1 MKREEIESKV
11 AEVVCEE
18 LNIPSCEMSDRLSED
33 LVADSLDV
41 IEIIIGCEKEF
52 DIYIES
58 GALEGEEFETVGDI
72 ADFIQKQL

>member
-1 MKREEIESKV
+1 MKKEEIESKV

-33 LVADSLDV
+33 LVADSLDA
-41 IEIIIGCEKEF
+41 IEILIGCEKEF
-52 DIYIES
+52 DIYIEP
-58 GALEGEEFETVGDI
+58 GVFEREKFETVGDI